1 MTRCPFDSMAVATW
15 RHKQNSGPKPWPVA
29 LYDQCR
35 LFSALPR
42 SGGILDQDSFETT
55 MIEHVLFIS
64 YLAGFTSEIKASK
77 ELMPKQLEL
86 WKKLKAAAND

>member
-1 MTRCPFDSMAVATW
+1 
-15 RHKQNSGPKPWPVA
+15 
-29 LYDQCR
+29 
-35 LFSALPR
+35 
-42 SGGILDQDSFETT
+42 

-77 ELMPKQLEL
+77 AMTDKQLEL

>member
-1 MTRCPFDSMAVATW
+1 
-15 RHKQNSGPKPWPVA
+15 
-29 LYDQCR
+29 
-35 LFSALPR
+35 
-42 SGGILDQDSFETT
+42 

-86 WKKLKAAAND
+86 WKKLKVAAND